1 MNRLCSVNNNFPYD
15 NNLLVLDI
23 VLSSLWASPQPINWE
38 NVAKLV
44 PGFTPK
50 EVRDTSP
57 LEFAHCICC
66 AINYK
71 NYILKL

>member
-57 LEFAHCICC
+57 LEFAVQLTIKT
-66 AINYK
+66 IFLNYK
-71 NYILKL
+71 IL